1 MSTFSQLMVSL
12 AGPVVKK
19 ALTAIG
25 VGVVSYAA
33 VQTVF
38 SAAQSA
44 LLTSYGQISADI
56 VGPLNMAGFG
66 QAVGIVL
73 GAMSARVSLMVVKR
87 LGMIGS

>member
-1 MSTFSQLMVSL
+1 MSTFSALMVSL

-19 ALTAIG
+19 ALAAIG
-25 VGVVSYAA
+25 IGVLSYAA
-33 VQTVF
+33 IQTVF

-66 QAVGIVL
+66 QAIGIVL
-73 GAMSARVSLMVVKR
+73 GAMAARISLIAAKR
-87 LGMIGS
+87 LGMIQS

>member
-1 MSTFSQLMVSL
+1 MSFASLMVSL
-12 AGPVVKK
+12 AAPVVKR

-25 VGVVSYAA
+25 IGVVSYAA
-33 VQTVF
+33 IQSVF
-38 SAAQSA
+38 SAAQAA
-44 LLTSYGQISADI
+44 LLSSYGQISADI

-73 GAMSARVSLMVVKR
+73 GAMSARVSLQVVKR

>member
-1 MSTFSQLMVSL
+1 MSFASLMVSL
-12 AGPVVKK
+12 AAPVVKR

-25 VGVVSYAA
+25 IGVVSYAA
-33 VQTVF
+33 IQSVF
-38 SAAQSA
+38 NAAQAA
-44 LLTSYGQISADI
+44 LLSSYGQISADI

-73 GAMSARVSLMVVKR
+73 GAMSARVSLQVVKR